1 MKLRPPAPGMVELY
15 PVSKSNPLPDQ
26 LIDNRVRHHE
36 FLRQQMEQEYGEKFV
51 CRWSMYVFDPVFKYL
66 ILYPQL
72 DDKILYFDPPF
83 YFILPVYVKHKD
95 FLNTDLIPVDGYV
108 RLDELCTG
116 NTMREIWFTANRL
129 CQRAIDECD
138 DHHPFLEEISLSNDP
153 PTTKFNLFFG
163 S

>member
-1 MKLRPPAPGMVELY
+1 MKLKPPAPGMVELY
-15 PVSKSNPLPDQ
+15 PVSNSNPLPDP
-26 LIDNRVRHHE
+26 LIDNRIRHHE

-72 DDKILYFDPPF
+72 NDKLLYFDPPF
-83 YFILPVYVKHKD
+83 EFILPVYVGHKD
-95 FLNTDLIPVDGYV
+95 VPNHIEAVEDYV
-108 RLDELCTG
+108 YLDELCTG

-129 CQRAIDECD
+129 CQSAIDECN

-153 PTTKFNLFFG
+153 TTTKFNLFFG